1 MKSCLQPLR
10 TSVLAFFLLAACG
23 RAAEPLTTTYFYD
36 EESMRYLTLRQTSAT
51 GVEVIMR
58 WASEPGSTGM
68 WTGQGNRKDNLLTF
82 AALVDEGQD
91 RGSYFIAK
99 GGESKM
105 EILFKPGQ
113 KMPQDPGILG
123 IYRRVSDEKRLQLA
137 RKESQAADERLG
149 VTLKEAAHSASGA
162 DKTMPADWKAR
173 WPALL
178 GRWMRIAYQPTE
190 PVKAKPA
197 PPSVA
202 GAGKDT
208 PTPEKDVEYWLKR
221 AQATAAAYGFMQQQP
236 VLTISSWDG
245 EYDDG
250 FGGHVSIRRA
260 KDGKLRVNLNCTRV
274 NENQG
279 ADLAG
284 QIPPEAVTSKND
296 ETTAAAV
303 FIEADVPEAAKEV
316 SIMLKRKGSFLWVET
331 KRKATPPGS
340 LSWFDG
346 IYRWSEVPKE

>member
-1 MKSCLQPLR
+1 MNSWPQSFPI
-10 TSVLAFFLLAACG
+10 SVLAFVLFATCVCGAELPKLA
-23 RAAEPLTTTYFYD
+23 YFYD
-36 EESMRYLTLRQTSAT
+36 EEGMRYLTLRQTSGT
-51 GVEVIMR
+51 GVEVVTR

-68 WTGQGNRKDNLLTF
+68 WTGQGTRKDNVVTF
-82 AALVDEGQD
+82 AAVVDEGQD

-137 RKESQAADERLG
+137 RKEYQAAEERLNAA
-149 VTLKEAAHSASGA
+149 LKEAAHAWTGV
-162 DKTMPADWKAR
+162 DKTVPADWKAR

-178 GRWMRIAYQPTE
+178 SRWMKISYQP
-190 PVKAKPA
+190 PDPAKGNPA
-197 PPSVA
+197 QPFA
-202 GAGKDT
+202 TGKET
-208 PTPEKDVEYWLKR
+208 ATPEKDAQYWLKY
-221 AQATAAAYGFMQQQP
+221 AQATAAGYGFIQQP
-236 VLTISSWDG
+236 AVLKSSSWDG

-260 KDGKLRVNLNCTRV
+260 KDGKLRVNLTCTRV

-279 ADLAG
+279 SDLAG
-284 QIPPEAVTSKND
+284 QIPAEAVKTQND
-296 ETTAAAV
+296 EGTAAAV
-303 FIEADVPEAAKEV
+303 FIEPDVPENAKEV
-316 SIMLKRKGSFLWVET
+316 SITLKRKGGFLWVET
-331 KRKATPPGS
+331 KRKTSPPGS

-346 IYRWSEVPKE
+346 IYRWSPVPAE

>member
-1 MKSCLQPLR
+1 MNSCLPPLQIP
-10 TSVLAFFLLAACG
+10 VLALFLFAACG
-23 RAAEPLTTTYFYD
+23 RGAEPLTTAHFYD
-36 EESMRYLTLRQTSAT
+36 EEGMRHLTLRNTSAT
-51 GVEVIMR
+51 GVEVVMR
-58 WASEPGSTGM
+58 WATDPGSTGT
-68 WTGQGNRKDNLLTF
+68 WTGQGNRKDNGVTF
-82 AALVDEGQD
+82 AAVVEEGQD
-91 RGSYFIAK
+91 RGTYFIAK

-123 IYRRVSDEKRLQLA
+123 VYRRVSDDKRLQLA
-137 RKESQAADERLG
+137 RKEAQAADERLG
-149 VTLKEAAHSASGA
+149 AALKEAVHDWPTA
-162 DKTMPADWKAR
+162 DKAVPADWKAR

-178 GRWMRIAYQPTE
+178 GRWMKIAYQPPE
-190 PVKAKPA
+190 PAKAKPA
-197 PPSVA
+197 QPFQA
-202 GAGKDT
+202 GRDT
-208 PTPEKDVEYWLKR
+208 PTPEKDAQYWLKL
-221 AQATAAAYGFMQQQP
+221 AQANALAYGFIQQSP
-236 VLTISSWDG
+236 VLKTSSWDG

-284 QIPPEAVTSKND
+284 QIPAEAVKTKND
-296 ETTAAAV
+296 ESTATAV
-303 FIEADVPEAAKEV
+303 FIEPDVPEEAKEV
-316 SIMLKRKGSFLWVET
+316 SITLKRKGCFLWLET

-346 IYRWSEVPKE
+346 IYRWSPVPVE

>member
-1 MKSCLQPLR
+1 MNSRLLSFQIP
-10 TSVLAFFLLAACG
+10 VLALFLFAACVN
-23 RAAEPLTTTYFYD
+23 AAEPPKLAHFYD
-36 EESMRYLTLRQTSAT
+36 EEGMRYLTLRQTSAT
-51 GVEVIMR
+51 SVEVIMR

-68 WTGQGNRKDNLLTF
+68 WTGQGTRKDNLITF

-123 IYRRVSDEKRLQLA
+123 LYRRVSDEKRLQLA
-137 RKESQAADERLG
+137 RKETHAAEERLNT
-149 VTLKEAAHSASGA
+149 VLKEAAHDWSGA
-162 DKTMPADWKAR
+162 DKAVPADWKAR
-173 WPALL
+173 WPVLL
-178 GRWMRIAYQPTE
+178 GRWMKISYQPPE
-190 PVKAKPA
+190 PAQVKPA
-197 PPSVA
+197 QPVA
-202 GAGKDT
+202 AGKDAFS
-208 PTPEKDVEYWLKR
+208 PEKDVQYWLKY
-221 AQATAAAYGFMQQQP
+221 AQATAAAYGFMQQPP
-236 VLTISSWDG
+236 VLKSSSWDG

-279 ADLAG
+279 SDLAG
-284 QIPPEAVTSKND
+284 QIPAEAVKLKND
-296 ETTAAAV
+296 EETATAV
-303 FIEADVPEAAKEV
+303 FNEADVPEDAKEI
-316 SIMLKRKGSFLWVET
+316 SITLKRKGGFLWVET
-331 KRKATPPGS
+331 KRKASPPGS

-346 IYRWSEVPKE
+346 IYRWSPVPKE